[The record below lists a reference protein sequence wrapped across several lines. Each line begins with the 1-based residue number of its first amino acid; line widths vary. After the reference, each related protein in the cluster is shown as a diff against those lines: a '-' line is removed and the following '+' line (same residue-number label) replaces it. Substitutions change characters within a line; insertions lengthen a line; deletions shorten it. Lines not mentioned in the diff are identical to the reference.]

1 MQNYEKATA
10 TILNDESLK
19 ALPLRSE
26 IRQDATFST
35 PIQHGII
42 SLKQSNK
49 IKGKKRKKKIL
60 EKNIKL
66 SVYRCIKFW
75 RFHKNT
81 IKANKFR
88 KPAGYK
94 IMFMV
99 LQWQ

>member
-1 MQNYEKATA
+1 MHKVLQNYEKATA

-49 IKGKKRKKKIL
+49 IKGKKRKKKNFG
-60 EKNIKL
+60 KK
-66 SVYRCIKFW
+66 
-75 RFHKNT
+75 
-81 IKANKFR
+81 
-88 KPAGYK
+88 YK
-94 IMFMV
+94 IIC
-99 LQWQ
+99 LQMHKILKIPQKHY